1 MKILFAA
8 SECVPFIKTGG
19 LADVVGALSPVL
31 KAQGADVRVILP
43 LYAAIPEQ
51 YVSQMKL
58 ECEFEVE
65 LCWRRQYCGIKS
77 LEYQGV
83 TFYFVD
89 NQYYFGRSYI
99 YGLGG
104 DEYERFGFFDRAVI
118 DALVHLNFK
127 PDVIHCHDWQTGM
140 IPALLKIQ
148 YAQFPFYQ
156 DMKTVYTIHNL
167 QYQGVFPIKAVQDT
181 LGLGDDLFTSD
192 KLECYGCANY
202 MKAGLVYADELTT
215 VSPSYADEIQTAF
228 YGERL
233 DGLLRARKDQLTGIL
248 NGIDV
253 NDYDPAK
260 DPQIYANY
268 DPYHLGGKETCKAE
282 LQKELGLTVDP
293 TVPLVGIISRL
304 SNQKGFDLIECVI
317 RELMATG
324 IQLVVLGMGEAKYTN
339 LFSWAE
345 SEYPGRLAARFAMN
359 HQLAHRI
366 YAGSDMFLM
375 PSQFEPCGLSQMI
388 AMRYGSVP
396 IARETGGLRDT
407 VLSYN
412 KFTDEGNGFTFFNY
426 NAHDML
432 HTVRRAV
439 HYYQNNREVWYR
451 LIVRGMTG
459 DYSWYSSAGKYMALY
474 EDVTRP
480 ATSFTLTEETTENPK
495 TAPASHAEVGDV
507 KEAPKAE
514 EKPKARRGQLH
525 PPAGRPLSGHAA
537 AGRAVFLPLRRTRAG
552 QRARQPPSA
561 CSALFSGLRALLYGG
576 AAGLLPRR
584 HQLRFRGRN
593 RAVHDRRI
601 SGLSSDF
608 PFHADRCAL
617 PDRHDRLRQRDR
629 RRGDIQRLS
638 ASLPGRHVRVVL
650 RLPAKARAAV
660 GGSAR
665 RGRHGHPALQRHTG
679 HFDGQ
684 GYALYRPVCD
694 ALPDAVGNRRRPGC
708 VHGAQGGAPARVPH
722 LSGHVPAP
730 PQRRLRRPAR
740 GARRRRSLP

>member
-19 LADVVGALSPVL
+19 LADVVGALTPVL

-43 LYAAIPEQ
+43 LYAAIPQE
-51 YVSQMKL
+51 YVNQMKL

-118 DALVHLNFK
+118 DALVHLDFK
-127 PDVIHCHDWQTGM
+127 PDVVHCHDWQTGM

-148 YAQFPFYQ
+148 YAQYPFYQ

-181 LGLGDDLFTSD
+181 LGLGDSLFTSD

-233 DGLLRARKDQLTGIL
+233 DGLLRARKDQLVGIL
-248 NGIDV
+248 NGIDI

-268 DPYHLGGKETCKAE
+268 DPYHLGGKEICKQE
-282 LQKELGLTVDP
+282 LQKELGLEVDP

-345 SEYPGRLAARFAMN
+345 SEYPGRLATRFAMN

-439 HYYQNNREVWYR
+439 HYYNNNRDVWYR

-474 EDVTRP
+474 EEVTKP
-480 ATSFTLTEETTENPK
+480 ATDFTLAQPAETENPK
-495 TAPASHAEVGDV
+495 EAPAQSAPRAETEASAEVGETPKKAPAKRAPRKKAEAKAEEAPAKPKRAPRKKTEPKAEVKAEV
-507 KEAPKAE
+507 KEEPKAETKAEEAPAKPKRAPRKKAEPKAEVKAEVKEEPKAEEAPAKPKRAPRKKAAPKAE
-514 EKPKARRGQLH
+514 VTEAVKAEET
-525 PPAGRPLSGHAA
+525 PAE
-537 AGRAVFLPLRRTRAG
+537 
-552 QRARQPPSA
+552 
-561 CSALFSGLRALLYGG
+561 
-576 AAGLLPRR
+576 
-584 HQLRFRGRN
+584 
-593 RAVHDRRI
+593 
-601 SGLSSDF
+601 
-608 PFHADRCAL
+608 
-617 PDRHDRLRQRDR
+617 
-629 RRGDIQRLS
+629 
-638 ASLPGRHVRVVL
+638 
-650 RLPAKARAAV
+650 
-660 GGSAR
+660 
-665 RGRHGHPALQRHTG
+665 
-679 HFDGQ
+679 
-684 GYALYRPVCD
+684 
-694 ALPDAVGNRRRPGC
+694 
-708 VHGAQGGAPARVPH
+708 
-722 LSGHVPAP
+722 
-730 PQRRLRRPAR
+730 
-740 GARRRRSLP
+740 

>member
-31 KAQGADVRVILP
+31 SERGNDVRVILP
-43 LYAAIPEQ
+43 LYAAIPEKFTKD
-51 YVSQMKL
+51 MKL

-65 LCWRRQYCGIKS
+65 LCWRKQYCGIKS
-77 LEYQGV
+77 LVYQGV

-89 NQYYFGRSYI
+89 NNYYFGRPYI

-104 DEYERFGFFDRAVI
+104 DEYERFGFFSRAVI
-118 DALVHLNFK
+118 DALVHLDFR
-127 PDVIHCHDWQTGM
+127 PDVVHCHDWQTGM

-148 YAQFPFYQ
+148 YAHFPFYQ

-181 LGLGDDLFTSD
+181 LGLGDSLFTAD

-233 DGLLRARKDQLTGIL
+233 DGLLRARKDQLSGIL
-248 NGIDV
+248 NGIDI

-260 DPQIYANY
+260 DPMIYANY
-268 DPYHLGGKETCKAE
+268 DPYHLGGKERCKEE
-282 LQKELGLTVDP
+282 LQKELGLNVDAKA
-293 TVPLVGIISRL
+293 PLVGIISRL
-304 SNQKGFDLIECVI
+304 SNQKGLDLVECVI
-317 RELMATG
+317 RELMGTG

-388 AMRYGSVP
+388 ALRYGSVP
-396 IARETGGLRDT
+396 IVRETGGLRDT

-412 KFTDEGNGFTFFNY
+412 KFTDAGNGFSFFNY

-439 HYYQNNREVWYR
+439 HYYKNNREVWYK

-459 DYSWYSSAGKYMALY
+459 DYSWFSSAGKYLELY
-474 EDVTRP
+474 EKVTRP
-480 ATSFTLTEETTENPK
+480 VTEFRLAQEAAKEAKAEEVPFVEPTPGAPVAEEAPVAPAPEAPTAEEAPVAEAAPEAPVTEE
-495 TAPASHAEVGDV
+495 APAVPEAPEAPVAPVAPEAPVAEEAPAKPKRAPRKKKAEAAPEAPVAE
-507 KEAPKAE
+507 EAPKAKRAPRKKKVE
-514 EKPKARRGQLH
+514 EAPAAPAAEEAPKPK
-525 PPAGRPLSGHAA
+525 
-537 AGRAVFLPLRRTRAG
+537 RA
-552 QRARQPPSA
+552 
-561 CSALFSGLRALLYGG
+561 
-576 AAGLLPRR
+576 PRR
-584 HQLRFRGRN
+584 K
-593 RAVHDRRI
+593 
-601 SGLSSDF
+601 
-608 PFHADRCAL
+608 
-617 PDRHDRLRQRDR
+617 
-629 RRGDIQRLS
+629 
-638 ASLPGRHVRVVL
+638 
-650 RLPAKARAAV
+650 KAETV
-660 GGSAR
+660 E
-665 RGRHGHPALQRHTG
+665 
-679 HFDGQ
+679 
-684 GYALYRPVCD
+684 
-694 ALPDAVGNRRRPGC
+694 
-708 VHGAQGGAPARVPH
+708 
-722 LSGHVPAP
+722 
-730 PQRRLRRPAR
+730 
-740 GARRRRSLP
+740 

>member
-31 KAQGADVRVILP
+31 KERGNDVRVILP
-43 LYAAIPEQ
+43 LYAAIPEK
-51 YVSQMKL
+51 YTKDMKL

-65 LCWRRQYCGIKS
+65 LCWRKQYCGIKS
-77 LEYQGV
+77 LVYQGV

-89 NQYYFGRSYI
+89 NNYYFGRPYI

-104 DEYERFGFFDRAVI
+104 DEYERFGFFSRAVI
-118 DALVHLNFK
+118 DALVHLDFR
-127 PDVIHCHDWQTGM
+127 PDVVHCHDWQTGM

-148 YAQFPFYQ
+148 YAHFPFYQ

-181 LGLGDDLFTSD
+181 LGLGDSLFTAD

-233 DGLLRARKDQLTGIL
+233 DGLLRARKDQLSGIL
-248 NGIDV
+248 NGIDI

-260 DPQIYANY
+260 DPMIYANF
-268 DPYHLGGKETCKAE
+268 DPYHLGGKERCKEE
-282 LQKELGLTVDP
+282 LQKELGLRVEPNT
-293 TVPLVGIISRL
+293 PLVGIISRL
-304 SNQKGFDLIECVI
+304 SNQKGLDLVECVI
-317 RELMATG
+317 RELMGTG

-396 IARETGGLRDT
+396 IVRETGGLRDT

-412 KFTDEGNGFTFFNY
+412 KFTDAGNGFSFFNY

-439 HYYQNNREVWYR
+439 HYYKNNREVWYK

-459 DYSWYSSAGKYMALY
+459 DYSWFSSAGKYLALY
-474 EDVTRP
+474 EKLTRP
-480 ATSFTLTEETTENPK
+480 VTEFRLAQEAAT
-495 TAPASHAEVGDV
+495 
-507 KEAPKAE
+507 EAKAE
-514 EKPKARRGQLH
+514 EVPFVEPAAPAEEAPAADASAPEAPAAEAAVAEVAPVTEAPAAEAPVKPKRAPRKKKAEEA
-525 PPAGRPLSGHAA
+525 PEAPAAEEA
-537 AGRAVFLPLRRTRAG
+537 
-552 QRARQPPSA
+552 
-561 CSALFSGLRALLYGG
+561 
-576 AAGLLPRR
+576 
-584 HQLRFRGRN
+584 
-593 RAVHDRRI
+593 
-601 SGLSSDF
+601 
-608 PFHADRCAL
+608 
-617 PDRHDRLRQRDR
+617 
-629 RRGDIQRLS
+629 
-638 ASLPGRHVRVVL
+638 
-650 RLPAKARAAV
+650 PAKPKRAPRKKKAEEV
-660 GGSAR
+660 
-665 RGRHGHPALQRHTG
+665 PA
-679 HFDGQ
+679 
-684 GYALYRPVCD
+684 
-694 ALPDAVGNRRRPGC
+694 
-708 VHGAQGGAPARVPH
+708 APAAEEAPAKPKRAPH
-722 LSGHVPAP
+722 KKKTTETAE
-730 PQRRLRRPAR
+730 
-740 GARRRRSLP
+740 

>member
-31 KAQGADVRVILP
+31 KAQGHDVRVILP

-65 LCWRRQYCGIKS
+65 LCWRRQYCGVKS

-118 DALVHLNFK
+118 DALVHLDFK

-181 LGLGDDLFTSD
+181 LGLGDSLFTSD

-233 DGLLRARKDQLTGIL
+233 DGLLRARKDQLVGIL

-253 NDYDPAK
+253 NDYDPSK

-459 DYSWYSSAGKYMALY
+459 DYSWYSSAGKYLALY
-474 EDVTRP
+474 EDVTKP
-480 ATSFTLTEETTENPK
+480 ATQFSLTEEQPENPK
-495 TAPASHAEVGDV
+495 AAPALQAKAGDMKEEAPKTEEKPKAKRAPRKKAEPKAEAPAEV
-507 KEAPKAE
+507 KEAPKTE
-514 EKPKARRGQLH
+514 EAPKKRGRKPKAETAAEAKEASKTEEAPKAKRAPRKKAEPKAEAPAEVKEAPKTEEAPKKRGRK
-525 PPAGRPLSGHAA
+525 PKAEAA
-537 AGRAVFLPLRRTRAG
+537 AEAKEVPKTEEAPKAKRA
-552 QRARQPPSA
+552 
-561 CSALFSGLRALLYGG
+561 
-576 AAGLLPRR
+576 PRKK
-584 HQLRFRGRN
+584 
-593 RAVHDRRI
+593 AE
-601 SGLSSDF
+601 
-608 PFHADRCAL
+608 PKAET
-617 PDRHDRLRQRDR
+617 
-629 RRGDIQRLS
+629 
-638 ASLPGRHVRVVL
+638 
-650 RLPAKARAAV
+650 PAEVKEEPKAE
-660 GGSAR
+660 
-665 RGRHGHPALQRHTG
+665 
-679 HFDGQ
+679 
-684 GYALYRPVCD
+684 
-694 ALPDAVGNRRRPGC
+694 
-708 VHGAQGGAPARVPH
+708 
-722 LSGHVPAP
+722 
-730 PQRRLRRPAR
+730 
-740 GARRRRSLP
+740 

>member
-118 DALVHLNFK
+118 DALVHLDFK

-233 DGLLRARKDQLTGIL
+233 DGLLRARKDQLVGIL

-480 ATSFTLTEETTENPK
+480 ATSFTLTEETPENPK
-495 TAPASHAEVGDV
+495 TAPASQAEVGDV

-514 EKPKARRGQLH
+514 EKPKAKRG
-525 PPAGRPLSGHAA
+525 PRKKAVAEAA
-537 AGRAVFLPLRRTRAG
+537 KVKEEAEEKPKAK
-552 QRARQPPSA
+552 
-561 CSALFSGLRALLYGG
+561 
-576 AAGLLPRR
+576 
-584 HQLRFRGRN
+584 RGR
-593 RAVHDRRI
+593 R
-601 SGLSSDF
+601 
-608 PFHADRCAL
+608 
-617 PDRHDRLRQRDR
+617 
-629 RRGDIQRLS
+629 
-638 ASLPGRHVRVVL
+638 
-650 RLPAKARAAV
+650 KAEPKAEAAV
-660 GGSAR
+660 EVAEVKEEAKEAPKAEEKPKAR
-665 RGRHGHPALQRHTG
+665 RGRKKAEPK
-679 HFDGQ
+679 
-684 GYALYRPVCD
+684 VE
-694 ALPDAVGNRRRPGC
+694 AVAEAAE
-708 VHGAQGGAPARVPH
+708 VKEEAKEAPKAEEKPKAKRGRKKAEPKVEA
-722 LSGHVPAP
+722 VVETAEVKEEAKEAP
-730 PQRRLRRPAR
+730 KAEEKPKAKR
-740 GARRRRSLP
+740 GRKKAEPKVEAMAEVAEVKEEAKEAPKAEEKPKAKRGRKKAEPKAEPKAE